1 MYLTRVEIEN
11 ATRQASLSLFSQIEN
26 TGVYVDVGCEGPD
39 STPSMPCELIKKS
52 KLALLSEPRTDYF
65 NETKYFYKDFSNVV
79 VTSEFITPD
88 NIASTIIEPLGEEK
102 NNVFVMDIDIDGY
115 DFYLTESILKTN
127 IKPTFLSLEI
137 NEKIPPPIKFSI
149 LYNNLYKFPDAHFY
163 GMSIAK
169 AEELTQYG
177 YDLIQLFFNSLILV
191 KKDQNPYYKDN
202 ALYKDFKPRTALEL
216 YNGQYI
222 NNNLYK
228 KIEHNQDV
236 SFWQD
241 IKNEQQLIET
251 INNHFYSYTGEYE
264 IYV

>member
-1 MYLTRVEIEN
+1 MYLTRVEIEQS
-11 ATRQASLSLFSQIEN
+11 TRLNTLSLLSQVQD
-26 TGVYVDVGCEGPD
+26 TGIYIDIGCEGPG
-39 STPSMPCELIKKS
+39 STPSMPIDMVKRS
-52 KLALLSEPRTDYF
+52 KLTLLSEPRSEYY
-65 NETKYFYKDFSNVV
+65 NETKIFYKNNVNV
-79 VTSEFITPD
+79 IINDSFITPD
-88 NIASTIIEPLGEEK
+88 NINKTIIEPLGEEK

-115 DFYLTESILKTN
+115 DFYLTESILKTG

-149 LYNNLYKFPDAHFY
+149 LYNNLYKFPNAHFY

-191 KKDQNPYYKDN
+191 KKDQNPFYKDN
-202 ALYKDFKPRTALEL
+202 TLYKAFKPRTALEL

-228 KIEHNQDV
+228 KIEYNQDV
-236 SFWQD
+236 NFWQD
-241 IKNEQQLIET
+241 IKDEQHLIET
-251 INNHFYSYTGEYE
+251 INKHFYSYTGKYE